1 MFSGNKDVD
10 FLILNRLEDED
21 LGKMFQ
27 VNKYMYSISQNDFF
41 WINRIEQYFEID
53 SQTRIESKAFF
64 EFNTWKELYIYLWQ
78 KNNDGILMEHL
89 ELYVSCQAEIETLL
103 DLIIYPKWIIPE
115 IFKLG
120 AKRNNVYLIVPWR
133 GMEDFL
139 NTFVEYLLDFYM
151 GNRKT
156 EEYISK
162 YKTL

>member
-1 MFSGNKDVD
+1 
-10 FLILNRLEDED
+10 
-21 LGKMFQ
+21 
-27 VNKYMYSISQNDFF
+27 
-41 WINRIEQYFEID
+41 
-53 SQTRIESKAFF
+53 
-64 EFNTWKELYIYLWQ
+64 
-78 KNNDGILMEHL
+78 MENL
-89 ELYVSCQAEIETLL
+89 ELYVSCQVEIETLL

-115 IFKLG
+115 IFKLE

-133 GMEDFL
+133 GMADFL